1 MFAKRLLIYPFQNSM
16 RRPCTDVQANRVA
29 VGIIPAGV
37 FDMHGVDVGGKPNAV
52 ALHHTIRNTKAAY
65 LRGNRSGKLIAIG
78 FKSIGYREFVAI
90 RAFQHGRP
98 FAINAGKPGER
109 DTKGKQQRRGYQDHS
124 FHNMEISNWLKVEIN
139 WGKFH
144 ACR

>member
-78 FKSIGYREFVAI
+78 FKSIGYREFVVI
-90 RAFQHGRP
+90 RPLQHRRP
-98 FAINAGKPGER
+98 FAIYSRKISER
-109 DTKGKQQRRGYQDHS
+109 STEAK
-124 FHNMEISNWLKVEIN
+124 
-139 WGKFH
+139 
-144 ACR
+144 